1 MSHIFETPNISS
13 EKLTISIEMP
23 VECDC
28 HLFLKYLVFQ
38 KKNLVFRSETLNFDP
53 KTLYFKSK
61 FEVLGFLHTEF
72 EISIS
77 KKV

>member
-13 EKLTISIEMP
+13 EKLSISIEMP
-23 VECDC
+23 VEYDC

-38 KKNLVFRSETLNFDP
+38 KKNLVFRSETLYFDR

-61 FEVLGFLHTEF
+61 FEALGFLHIEF